1 MPLISSRTSR
11 VVRPVHTRAL
21 RQVLPLCALTLVFAR
36 TARADGPDLFDK
48 AAKEGSGTRL
58 TADLVGKRAAA
69 TSFSAKAQEEG
80 LRAAAARVD
89 QTWASFLPRFNLTAR
104 YTRLS
109 SLTNPPFGLTGGSQ
123 GGSLVGTPAA
133 PNTINPSPTVAVAI
147 PDFSFPIILDN
158 YFLQAQIVVPI
169 SDYFLRIN
177 QAYSASTSARDAA
190 KYDILA
196 ARAKSFAEGQLA
208 FYTHIRARGTLIVA
222 EQTLG
227 DVKAHATDAKSQ
239 FTAGNASKADVLRAE
254 TAVAAAE
261 LQVERVKNLVALTQ
275 RQLRIALHAKDEE
288 HFALGEEL
296 EAPLPPMPESL
307 PTLVSEALQNRPE
320 MKSMDLNVEALK
332 AQARGSR
339 GSIVPQVSGF
349 GDVTLANPNTRKFPL
364 TAEWFPTW
372 SLGLQATWAPNDILG
387 GLAQGREVD
396 AKIAQIEAQRAVIK
410 EGIEVETTQAWQGVR
425 ESEVAISSSK
435 RQKETSEEALRVARE
450 LFRNG
455 RGTATL
461 VSDAET
467 DVTKARL
474 ELINANIDARTAR
487 IRLAHATGRDV
498 KLLPTQSE

>member
-1 MPLISSRTSR
+1 MQHTRSRTSR
-11 VVRPVHTRAL
+11 LAAMAVAL
-21 RQVLPLCALTLVFAR
+21 CFAP
-36 TARADGPDLFDK
+36 TGDAQADGPDVFDR
-48 AAKEGSGTRL
+48 AAKDGTGLRL
-58 TADLVGKRAAA
+58 TADAVGKRAAA

-89 QTWASFLPRFNLTAR
+89 QTWSAFLPRFNLTAR

-109 SLTNPPFGLTGGSQ
+109 ALTNPPFGITAGQ

-133 PNTINPSPTVAVAI
+133 PNTLNPTPTVAVAI

-158 YFLQAQIVVPI
+158 YFIQAQIVVPI

-177 QAYSASTSARDAA
+177 QTYSAATHVRDAV
-190 KYDILA
+190 KYDVLA
-196 ARAKSFAEGQLA
+196 ARSKSYAEGQLA

-275 RQLRIALHAKDEE
+275 KQLRLALHAKDEE
-288 HFALGEEL
+288 HFSLGEEL
-296 EAPLPPMPESL
+296 ETALPSMTETL
-307 PTLVSEALQNRPE
+307 PNLVSEALTNRPE
-320 MKSMDLNVEALK
+320 MKSMELNMDAIK

-339 GSIVPQVSGF
+339 GSVVPQVSAF
-349 GDVTLANPNTRKFPL
+349 GDVTFANPNQRKFPL
-364 TAEWFPTW
+364 SEEWFPTW
-372 SLGLQATWAPNDILG
+372 ALGVQAVWSPNDILG
-387 GLAQGREVD
+387 GLAQGREAD
-396 AKIAQIEAQRAVIK
+396 AKVAQIESQRVLIR
-410 EGIEVETTQAWQGVR
+410 EGIELETMQAWQGIR
-425 ESEVAISSSK
+425 ESEVAISSTK

-474 ELINANIDARTAR
+474 EFISANIEARTAR

-498 KLLPTQSE
+498 KQLPAMAE